1 MASALGV
8 LQSAIQLFNRIVVT
22 GLLVTAAALVFYIL
36 LYNWRSQI
44 ARAYTGVLLCVLGTY
59 LGDLLTQIS
68 QPASSEF
75 WLRSQWLGIAFAPA
89 ATLGLADALLRATGD
104 ASPLRRSAPKLALGL
119 GMLTLGLIAF
129 SDLIANPDV
138 SSNGLPHLQAGPL
151 FYPFSVYYFA
161 SVAWAMYSVLEA
173 RRRSLTATSRR
184 RMTYFA
190 LAFIA
195 VPLSL
200 FPYLL
205 PGGWPRFLPE
215 LLFWTGV
222 TLANMA
228 LGAAI
233 TLMGYTVAYFGASAP
248 DRVIKRRMVKYLIR
262 GPLLAAMVIA
272 ALTISMRIERW
283 LDLPGFFIGLIA
295 AAVIILATQ
304 LFIVTLQPWL
314 DRLIAG
320 EDSEEVS
327 RLQQFTER
335 LMTRSDLIQYL
346 ENILAAL
353 CDLLRARLA
362 FVTNAAEHSGGRSA
376 DAITVIIGNLEEGA
390 RAASAIPPSVMQ
402 SIAAVKPG
410 LRAQNDKDAAL
421 EEQADDQRNGSLR
434 ATIRAMFRRAEPSV
448 RRVFELEDDFVL
460 WEGYW
465 LIPLWSSDSK
475 TVLGVIGLAARAAE
489 PDLTDEEREGV
500 AVLITQAARALEDAA
515 KQRRA
520 FEALEQLIPEA
531 IDMQRRLA
539 ETQNPAAPRLTDFER
554 ILPEIDRSDFT
565 QMVRDALS
573 QYWGGPKLTNSP
585 LLGLRVVAEA
595 MRRENGNPT
604 KALRRVLE
612 EAIEQLKPSGT
623 RSFTSAEW
631 LLYNILELKILQN
644 QKVRDVARRLVMSE
658 SDLYRKQRMAIEEVA
673 RIVMEMEREA
683 RQRELAEVKAAD
695 LSEPNEHIAP

>member
-44 ARAYTGVLLCVLGTY
+44 ARAYTGVLLCMLGTY

-104 ASPLRRSAPKLALGL
+104 ASPLRRLAPKLALGL

-222 TLANMA
+222 TLTNMA

-272 ALTISMRIERW
+272 ALAISMRIERW

-295 AAVIILATQ
+295 AVVIILATQ

-320 EDSEEVS
+320 EDSEEAS

-362 FVTNAAEHSGGRSA
+362 FVTNAAERSGGRSA